1 MKRSNPFRLKVTGN
15 FACFTRPEMNVER
28 VSYDVITPS
37 SARGILEAI
46 LWKPA
51 ISWKVFRIDILKPI
65 LWFSVRRNEVASV
78 MSTNNA
84 IKAMKTGKGR
94 LGSYIDMGKEREQ
107 RSSLILRDVSYV
119 IHAYFEL
126 TQNVGHDDNIKKFEQ
141 MFLRR
146 ASRGQC
152 FHRPYLGCREFPA
165 DFDLIPKNEE
175 GPAPISE
182 SRELGWMLF
191 DMDYSKK
198 PPLPLF
204 FKAKIENGTMHLVGV
219 EVRS

>member
-1 MKRSNPFRLKVTGN
+1 MERSNQFRLKVTGN

-28 VSYDVITPS
+28 VSYDVMTPS

-51 ISWKVFRIDILKPI
+51 ISWKVLRIDVVKPI

-78 MSTNNA
+78 MSIKNA
-84 IKAMKTGKGR
+84 MKAMKTGRGR
-94 LGSYIDMGKEREQ
+94 LGLYIDVGNEREQ
-107 RSSLILRDVSYV
+107 RASLILRDVSYV
-119 IHAYFEL
+119 IHACFEL
-126 TQNVGHDDNIKKFEQ
+126 TQKAGPNDNIKKFEQ

-165 DFDLIPKNEE
+165 DFELIPKNEE
-175 GPAPISE
+175 GPVPIPE
-182 SRELGWMLF
+182 TRELGWMLY
-191 DMDYSKK
+191 DMDYTKK
-198 PPLPLF
+198 PPLPMF
-204 FKAKIENGTMHLVGV
+204 FRAKLENGTMNLRDV